1 MLSMKKSLLNDSD
14 RKMLNQAVE
23 HELYASNFYK
33 YGASCTQKQGYFGA
47 QKFFEKEAA
56 DETEHYYMI
65 RDFMNDLGDEAEMPT
80 INKVEFE
87 GETLSNIFLDAY
99 ELEIDLGDFYKKAY
113 TKTDDPFV
121 KTFLHKMV
129 NIQRKAVGE
138 YGDLIARLKL
148 CKDNTSAILL
158 FDQELGN
165 K

>member
-1 MLSMKKSLLNDSD
+1 MKKSLLNDSD

-33 YGASCTQKQGYFGA
+33 YSASCTQKQGYFGA
-47 QKFFEKEAA
+47 QKFFEKESA
-56 DETEHYYMI
+56 DELTHYYLI
-65 RDFMNDLGDEAEMPT
+65 RDFMNDLGDEADMPA
-80 INKVEFE
+80 INSVELE
-87 GETLSNIFLDAY
+87 GETLSGIFLDAY
-99 ELEIDLGDFYKKAY
+99 ELEVDLGDFYKKFY
-113 TKTDDPFV
+113 TKTEDPYV

>member
-14 RKMLNQAVE
+14 RRMLNQAVE

-33 YGASCTQKQGYFGA
+33 YSASCTQKQGYFGA
-47 QKFFEKEAA
+47 QKFFEKESA
-56 DETEHYYMI
+56 DELTHYYLI
-65 RDFMNDLGDEAEMPT
+65 RDFMNDLGDEAEMPA
-80 INKVEFE
+80 INKVELE
-87 GETLSNIFLDAY
+87 GETLSGIFLDAY
-99 ELEIDLGDFYKKAY
+99 ELEVDLGDFYKKFY
-113 TKTDDPFV
+113 TKTEDPYV